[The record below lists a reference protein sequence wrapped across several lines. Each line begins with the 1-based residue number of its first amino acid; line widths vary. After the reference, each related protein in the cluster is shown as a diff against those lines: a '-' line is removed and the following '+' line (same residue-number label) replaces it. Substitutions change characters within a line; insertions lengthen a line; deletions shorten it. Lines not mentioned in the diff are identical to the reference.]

1 MGQHQIEDQDVRT
14 LPLDE
19 IQRLETIMCLKNTK
33 PFPFE
38 MIGDERGDVLLIV
51 HHEDLHAFASS

>member
-1 MGQHQIEDQDVRT
+1 
-14 LPLDE
+14 
-19 IQRLETIMCLKNTK
+19 MCLKNTK

-51 HHEDLHAFASS
+51 HHKDLHAFASFRPRTRRSAFRPIWFGRMMAT